1 MKKKYLFFDID
12 GTLTT
17 VNPGGIIPESTL
29 NTIKKLEKNGHFVA
43 IATGRAQHSSLTF
56 ANEVGINNI
65 VSDGGHGLTL
75 DGKLIDIEP
84 LNIDSALEVIDIML
98 SNSIKTYVSIDNS
111 NHLYTNICNPTLN
124 HYSTIISDP
133 NFDFHKQK
141 KIFKIFLE
149 MTIEQEK
156 QFKILDTV
164 SYVRYHPDS
173 IIIEP
178 DDKFKGITSMMNYLN
193 APLEDIVVFGD
204 GKNDYSMF
212 QKAPFSIAMG
222 NAIDELKEIASFV
235 TKCSNDDGIE
245 YACKHFGWI
254 D

>member
-1 MKKKYLFFDID
+1 MRKKYLFFDID

-17 VNPGGIIPESTL
+17 ANPSGIIPNSTL
-29 NTIKKLEKNGHFVA
+29 NTIKKLKENGHFVA
-43 IATGRAQHSSLTF
+43 IATGRAQHASLVF
-56 ANEVGINNI
+56 ANEAGINNI
-65 VSDGGHGLTL
+65 VSDGGNGLTL

-84 LNIDSALEVIDIML
+84 LNINIALEMIDIML
-98 SNSIKTYVSIDNS
+98 TNGIKIYIAIDNS
-111 NHLYTNICNPTLN
+111 NYLYTNTCSSTLN

-149 MTIEQEK
+149 ITEDQEK
-156 QFKILDTV
+156 QFTILSNV
-164 SYVRYHPDS
+164 SYVRYHPDY

-178 DDKFKGITSMMNYLN
+178 DDKFKGITNMMNHLN

-235 TKCSNDDGIE
+235 TKNSNDNGIE
-245 YACKHFGWI
+245 YACKYFGWI
-254 D
+254 N

>member
-1 MKKKYLFFDID
+1 MRKKYLFFDID

-29 NTIKKLEKNGHFVA
+29 NTIKKLKENGHFVA
-43 IATGRAQHSSLTF
+43 IATGRAQHSSLDF
-56 ANEVGINNI
+56 ANEAEINNI
-65 VSDGGHGLTL
+65 ISDGGHGLTI
-75 DGKLIDIEP
+75 DGRLIHIEP
-84 LNIDSALEVIDIML
+84 LNINVALEVIDIML
-98 SNSIKTYVSIDNS
+98 SNGIKTYVSIDNS
-111 NHLYTNICNPTLN
+111 NYLYTNTCNSTLN
-124 HYSTIISDP
+124 HYSTIICDP
-133 NFDFHKQK
+133 DFDFHKQE

-149 MTIEQEK
+149 MTKDQEK
-156 QFKILDTV
+156 QFPILNNV
-164 SYVRYHPDS
+164 SYVRYHPES

-178 DDKFKGITSMMNYLN
+178 DDKFKGITDMMNYLN

-254 D
+254 K

>member
-17 VNPGGIIPESTL
+17 VNPGGIIPKSTL
-29 NTIKKLEKNGHFVA
+29 NTIKKLKENGHFVA
-43 IATGRAQHSSLTF
+43 IATGRAQHFSLEF
-56 ANEVGINNI
+56 ADQAGINNI

-75 DGKLIDIEP
+75 NGKLIDIEP
-84 LNIDSALEVIDIML
+84 LNRTLALEVIDIML
-98 SNSIKTYVSIDNS
+98 ANNIKTYVAIDNT
-111 NHLYTNICNPTLN
+111 NYLYTNVNNPSLN
-124 HYSTIISDP
+124 HYSTIINDP
-133 NFDFHKQK
+133 DFDFFKQK

-149 MTIEQEK
+149 ITVEQEK
-156 QFKILDTV
+156 QFKILDHV

-178 DDKFKGITSMMNYLN
+178 DDKFKGITNMMNYLN

-245 YACKHFGWI
+245 YACRHFGWI
-254 D
+254 

>member
-1 MKKKYLFFDID
+1 MRKKYLFFDID

-17 VNPGGIIPESTL
+17 VNPGGIIPTSTL
-29 NTIKKLEKNGHFVA
+29 NTIEKLKNNGHFVA
-43 IATGRAQHSSLTF
+43 IATGRAQHFSLEF
-56 ANEVGINNI
+56 ANQAGINNI

-75 DGKLIDIEP
+75 DGKLINIEP
-84 LNIDSALEVIDIML
+84 LNRDVALDVIDEML
-98 SNSIKTYVSIDNS
+98 LNNIKTYVAINNS
-111 NHLYTNICNPTLN
+111 NYLYTNVCDSNLK
-124 HYSTIISDP
+124 HYCTIIAEP
-133 NFDFHKQK
+133 NFDFHKQEN
-141 KIFKIFLE
+141 IFKIFLE
-149 MTIEQEK
+149 MTIEEEK
-156 QFKILDTV
+156 KFKILDSV
-164 SYVRYHPDS
+164 SYVRYHSDS

-178 DDKFKGITSMMNYLN
+178 DDKFKGIKNMMNYLN

-235 TKCSNDDGIE
+235 TKCSNDNGIE
-245 YACKHFGWI
+245 YACKYFGWI